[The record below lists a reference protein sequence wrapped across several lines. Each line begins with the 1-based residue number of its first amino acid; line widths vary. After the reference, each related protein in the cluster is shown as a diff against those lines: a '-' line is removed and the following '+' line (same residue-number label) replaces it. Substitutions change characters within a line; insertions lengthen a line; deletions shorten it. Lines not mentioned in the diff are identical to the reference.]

1 MLCVHLSF
9 CNGFCQIVHPLQQN
23 KHLGDL
29 PCCSRFDEPIE
40 RIKKGK
46 ENRPKTQGQQ
56 KWVLNSNTPIQ
67 PIKEW
72 QVCLSIFLD
81 NDYNLLTTLAMIA
94 HPIDFHGNGFFSP
107 KFCQSVILFLGCDPQ
122 KEFLG
127 NFLNSPKSRRLD
139 LQFLKKRKNSDH
151 P

>member
-9 CNGFCQIVHPLQQN
+9 CNGFCQIVHPLQQK

-40 RIKKGK
+40 RIKKGR
-46 ENRPKTQGQQ
+46 ENRPKTQVQQ
-56 KWVLNSNTPIQ
+56 KWVLNSNTPRQ

-139 LQFLKKRKNSDH
+139 LQFFLKRKNSDH